1 MSSPIIGHLN
11 GKGFGF
17 VVLDGVFDTA
27 VADFCW
33 AKAIVYTSPT
43 VATIGMSI
51 TIPLALITDF
61 LIYHEVP
68 TGVSIGGALLV
79 IIGFVLVNLDDKTVF
94 GKDILS
100 NRGYP

>member
-1 MSSPIIGHLN
+1 MIGHFN

-17 VVLDGVFDTA
+17 VALDGIFDTA

-43 VATIGMSI
+43 IATIGMSI

-61 LIYHEVP
+61 LIFHDVP
-68 TGVSIGGALLV
+68 SGLSIGGALLV
-79 IIGFVLVNLDDKTVF
+79 VVGFVLVNLDDKIVF
-94 GKDILS
+94 GREFFS
-100 NRGYP
+100 PAAAAAS